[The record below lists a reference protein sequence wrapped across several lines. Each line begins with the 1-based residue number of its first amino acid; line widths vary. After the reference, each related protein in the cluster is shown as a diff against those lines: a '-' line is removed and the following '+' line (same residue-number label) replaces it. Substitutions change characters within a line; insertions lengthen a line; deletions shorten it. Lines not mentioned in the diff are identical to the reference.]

1 MTKYHRYILL
11 LLAIVPAIAAPRDKA
26 DGPAFRP
33 AAVSPVL
40 KSEMARYSLKAYENR
55 DQTNAVKGLLFSPKP
70 VGMNEL
76 PMIVYI
82 PGNGEIGGRERVR
95 LDCHSRSCLRY
106 NLRHEKI
113 SRQPS

>member
-55 DQTNAVKGLLFSPKP
+55 DQTNAVKAGGLGSDT
-70 VGMNEL
+70 VGG
-76 PMIVYI
+76 VVS
-82 PGNGEIGGRERVR
+82 GGV
-95 LDCHSRSCLRY
+95 HSYLIY
-106 NLRHEKI
+106 YAA
-113 SRQPS
+113 